1 MDSAMTAVPVVLAST
16 SVWRRELLSRIL
28 ADFQIASPDVDEQAY
43 HKDGDSPAELA
54 VRLAQRKA
62 LAVAEKHNDSIVI
75 GSDQVVDLH
84 GSILGKPETTDNA
97 IAQLQSMQGQT
108 HRLITAVCVIS
119 PQKTVEFSDTTTLT
133 MLPLT
138 KSEISRYVDRDQP
151 LQCAGS
157 YMIES
162 AGIALFESVTTSDFT
177 AITGLPLIQL
187 GQVLRD
193 LGVKLF

>member
-1 MDSAMTAVPVVLAST
+1 MTAVPVVLAST

-28 ADFQIASPDVDEQAY
+28 TDFQIASPDVDEQAY
-43 HKDGDSPAELA
+43 HKDGYSPAELA

-62 LAVAEKHNDSIVI
+62 LAVAEGHNDSIVI